1 SPARSGTTPSSTT
14 GRPRPS
20 PAPSC
25 DGSGAASPPPGHC
38 PECPSPAS
46 STSWAEPSGA
56 KIVEHSRP
64 RGVENLQL
72 TGSCNR
78 RVTAV
83 GYRWTMDTHQVSAA
97 RLISQGLV
105 GPPPVSPTGT
115 KLSPAGSVVEHLGC
129 VQAQNLP
136 GALASIALRLGADE
150 TAGIAAVRAAIDS
163 GEIVRT
169 WTQRGTIHLTTA
181 KDIGWILGLTGARTM
196 KSTAKRREH
205 FGITDDMLD
214 SAAQLATTAL
224 RQRGA
229 LTREE
234 LLDAFAPLGA
244 GDEYGH
250 SRHLITSLA
259 LNNLIVQ
266 APMIAGKDDM
276 KYVLTADW
284 VPLPTELD
292 AAAGLREWMRRYVL
306 SHGPVTIEDAA
317 RWTGLPKTA
326 IRRAVQDCVDSG
338 EIMSAQIGEIACY
351 HASGHRDRLRES
363 GSDAAKTLVVPGFDQ
378 IILSYK
384 HRSATLDPD
393 HEKSVVPGGNG
404 MFKNTVISGSRARG
418 TWKRSPRKTGPRVIV
433 EAFPGQT
440 VDSDAVEAAATDH
453 PAFT

>member
-1 SPARSGTTPSSTT
+1 
-14 GRPRPS
+14 
-20 PAPSC
+20 
-25 DGSGAASPPPGHC
+25 
-38 PECPSPAS
+38 
-46 STSWAEPSGA
+46 
-56 KIVEHSRP
+56 
-64 RGVENLQL
+64 
-72 TGSCNR
+72 
-78 RVTAV
+78 
-83 GYRWTMDTHQVSAA
+83 MDTHQVSAA

-266 APMIAGKDDM
+266 APMIEGKDDM

-292 AAAGLREWMRRYVL
+292 AEAGLREWMRRYVL
-306 SHGPVTIEDAA
+306 SHGPVTIDDAA

-338 EIMSAQIGEIACY
+338 EIMSAKIGEIDCF
-351 HASGHRDRLRES
+351 HAPDLDDRLSEW
-363 GSDAAKTLVVPGFDQ
+363 GSDAAKTLLVPGFDE
-378 IILSYK
+378 IILGYK
-384 HRSATLDPD
+384 DRSATLDPD